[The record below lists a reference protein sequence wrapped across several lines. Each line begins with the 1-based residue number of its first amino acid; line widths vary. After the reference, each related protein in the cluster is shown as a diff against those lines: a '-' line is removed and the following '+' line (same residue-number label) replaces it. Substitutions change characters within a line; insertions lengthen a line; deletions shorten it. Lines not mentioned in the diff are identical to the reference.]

1 MEALGR
7 LNDAVVLQ
15 VPVDLTT
22 AGSTGKRVSLKNAT
36 SAQIRVALAAAASG
50 TETVVLSLK
59 QHTAA
64 SSGQTADLL
73 VDHYYVKV
81 QTNGNESWIKINQ
94 TASATINLTDTLG
107 TITGS
112 AQKALLVAIE
122 VEAPALADGYTF
134 VSLNIADPGT
144 VSRLGA
150 VTIDLHD
157 LAVQRTPANL
167 PATQ

>member
-7 LNDAVVLQ
+7 LNDSVVVQ

-36 SAQIRVALAAAASG
+36 SAQFKVLLAAAASG
-50 TETVVLSLK
+50 TESVVISVK

-64 SSGQTADLL
+64 SSGLTADLL
-73 VDHYYVKV
+73 VDHFYVKA
-81 QTNGNESWIKINQ
+81 QTTGNEAWQKVSQ
-94 TASATINLTDTLG
+94 TASGTVTITDTIG

-134 VSLNIADPGT
+134 VSVNIADPGT

-150 VTIDLHD
+150 VSLDLHD